1 MICVLSY
8 LLIHFHRL
16 IEYSDDTDIGV
27 FVADCAQ
34 ASHRGSD
41 KAHEWARK
49 LQNQDIM
56 TVGDLRDLHDEDW
69 AGIGLTVFAL
79 RALKNMLKGK
89 KLAAVQLQ
97 QQQQQQQNQQQQA
110 FPASPPTTQ
119 SPPPPSSYT

>member
-1 MICVLSY
+1 MSLRYVCLTNKC
-8 LLIHFHRL
+8 F

-34 ASHRGSD
+34 ASHRGAD
-41 KAHEWARK
+41 KAQEWARK

-89 KLAAVQLQ
+89 KLAAVQSQ
-97 QQQQQQQNQQQQA
+97 QQQSYSI
-110 FPASPPTTQ
+110 SPPP
-119 SPPPPSSYT
+119 SSHSPPPPPSS

>member
-1 MICVLSY
+1 MLY
-8 LLIHFHRL
+8 

-27 FVADCAQ
+27 FVSDCAQ
-34 ASHRGSD
+34 ASHRGAD

-89 KLAAVQLQ
+89 KQAASQSHPLS
-97 QQQQQQQNQQQQA
+97 
-110 FPASPPTTQ
+110 PASQPTQ
-119 SPPPPSSYT
+119 SPPPPPSSILL

>member
-1 MICVLSY
+1 M
-8 LLIHFHRL
+8 
-16 IEYSDDTDIGV
+16 

-34 ASHRGSD
+34 ASHRGAD

-89 KLAAVQLQ
+89 NLAANSVLT
-97 QQQQQQQNQQQQA
+97 
-110 FPASPPTTQ
+110 PSSPPPTTPL
-119 SPPPPSSYT
+119 SSSSLPPTYPSQPTSTM